1 MGHYRKLVYHS
12 WKIQLNHWNAGIHKK
27 ILGAESLSDLAQQ
40 TTTFIISDKEVN
52 DIKKIVKF
60 LEESGLLKKDVSEII
75 ENKAKEQI
83 SYYVIRCVRW

>member
-1 MGHYRKLVYHS
+1 M
-12 WKIQLNHWNAGIHKK
+12 
-27 ILGAESLSDLAQQ
+27 
-40 TTTFIISDKEVN
+40 T